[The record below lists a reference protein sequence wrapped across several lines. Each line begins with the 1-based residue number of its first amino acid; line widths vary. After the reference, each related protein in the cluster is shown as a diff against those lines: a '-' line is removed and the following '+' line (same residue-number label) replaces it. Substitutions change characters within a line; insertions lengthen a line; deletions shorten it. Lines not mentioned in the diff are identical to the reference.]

1 MLTEQK
7 KMVILLYM
15 RDTLDICY
23 KISIALLSISILLL
37 LFLIVVTGA
46 EDWVF
51 TLLGWFTLVFSATS
65 AALFFVKRK
74 RDN

>member
-1 MLTEQK
+1 
-7 KMVILLYM
+7 M

-23 KISIALLSISILLL
+23 KISIALLAASILVL

-46 EDWVF
+46 EDWILSLF
-51 TLLGWFTLVFSATS
+51 GWFTLIFSATTV
-65 AALFFVKRK
+65 ALFFVKRR